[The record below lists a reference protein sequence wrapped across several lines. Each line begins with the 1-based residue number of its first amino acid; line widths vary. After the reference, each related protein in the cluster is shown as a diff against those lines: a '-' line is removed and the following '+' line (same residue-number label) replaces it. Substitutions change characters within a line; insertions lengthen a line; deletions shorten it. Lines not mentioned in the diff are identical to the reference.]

1 MNLTWFLY
9 SVLGNACVYALIA
22 LGVVIVYRTN
32 RVLPFHVGQLGI
44 LAAYLFTTI
53 WKPSHGFGFHFASA
67 ALAIVALSCAIGLVL
82 HLLIDRWGARFGHFT
97 GTVITIAVA
106 SSLTG
111 ITSYVWRGEVRR
123 YRFIDGNVELF
134 GTQMAW
140 NSLALTIVS
149 IATIVCVLLWIRYS
163 RMGIDMQAVANN
175 TRLAQ
180 LRGVPVNQ
188 RLMASWI
195 ASSLLAAFGGIIS
208 SSMSV
213 LSPEGSVVGITA
225 IIAAILGGMH
235 SMIGAAVGA
244 VLLSMGEIIV
254 TTSFNPRYSQVV
266 PVLMLVLLLTLQPS
280 GLSGR
285 VEEIK
290 RV

>member
-1 MNLTWFLY
+1 MNLAWFFY
-9 SVLGNACVYALIA
+9 SALGNACVYAVIA

-32 RVLPFHVGQLGI
+32 RILPFHVGQLGI

-53 WKPSHGFGFHFASA
+53 WKPAHGFGSSFVGA
-67 ALAIVALSCAIGLVL
+67 ALAVVALSCVIGFAL

-106 SSLTG
+106 NCMTG
-111 ITSYVWRGEVRR
+111 ITSYIWRGEVRR
-123 YRFIDGNVELF
+123 YRFIDGGVEVF
-134 GTQMAW
+134 GTLMAW

-149 IATIVCVLLWIRYS
+149 IATIAGILLWIRHS
-163 RMGIDMQAVANN
+163 RMGVDMQAVANN

-180 LRGVPVNQ
+180 LRGIPVNR
-188 RLMASWI
+188 RLVAAWI
-195 ASSLLAAFGGIIS
+195 ASSLLASFGGIIS

-213 LSPEGSVVGITA
+213 LSLEGSVVGISA
-225 IIAAILGGMH
+225 IVAAILGGMH
-235 SMIGAAVGA
+235 SMAGAAIGAL
-244 VLLSMGEIIV
+244 LLSMGEIFV

-266 PVLMLVLLLTLQPS
+266 PVLMLVLLLTLRPS

>member
-1 MNLTWFLY
+1 MNLAWFFY
-9 SVLGNACVYALIA
+9 SGIGNACVYAVIA

-32 RVLPFHVGQLGI
+32 RILPFHVGQLGI

-53 WKPSHGFGFHFASA
+53 WKPAHGFGMTFVAA
-67 ALAIVALSCAIGLVL
+67 ALAVTLLSCAIGLAL
-82 HLLIDRWGARFGHFT
+82 HMLIDRWGARFGHFT

-106 SSLTG
+106 TMLTG
-111 ITSYVWRGEVRR
+111 ITSYIWRGEVRR
-123 YRFIDGNVELF
+123 YRFLDGNIEVL

-140 NSLALTIVS
+140 NSLALTVVS
-149 IATIVCVLLWIRYS
+149 IATIVAVLLWIRYS

-180 LRGVPVNQ
+180 LRGIPVNQ
-188 RLMASWI
+188 RLVAAWIVSSILAS
-195 ASSLLAAFGGIIS
+195 FGGIIS

-213 LSPEGSVVGITA
+213 LSLEGSVVGISA
-225 IIAAILGGMH
+225 IVAAILGGMH
-235 SMIGAAVGA
+235 SMVGAAIGAL
-244 VLLSMGEIIV
+244 LLSMGEIFV
-254 TTSFNPRYSQVV
+254 TTTFNPRYSQVV
-266 PVLMLVLLLTLQPS
+266 PVLMLVLLLTFRPS